1 MDSLKKKFSFLD
13 FKTRN
18 NQAINKIKINLK
30 PLEAHKQSNL
40 LFFDQTLKPLY
51 ENNKMVKNNKV
62 YQEERKKK
70 KNELYFDYDEK
81 NQYIK
86 HNSFSGNNPNILKQK
101 VMFVKN
107 IFDYI
112 YPKIVI
118 NRMKFID
125 KKKISQI
132 KYKVKD
138 LTEKFRNKYYLKKYK
153 TPEENSAFSKYDLK
167 GAVHD
172 EAIKIKGNFINC
184 KKIMVN
190 GRLMTQLAKN
200 YDYIYK

>member
-1 MDSLKKKFSFLD
+1 ML
-13 FKTRN
+13 RN
-18 NQAINKIKINLK
+18 NK
-30 PLEAHKQSNL
+30 
-40 LFFDQTLKPLY
+40 D
-51 ENNKMVKNNKV
+51 
-62 YQEERKKK
+62 YQREKLRK

-125 KKKISQI
+125 QKKISEI
-132 KYKVKD
+132 KFKVNN
-138 LTEKFRNKYYLKKYK
+138 LTEKFRNKYYTKKYK
-153 TPEENSAFSKYDLK
+153 TPEENSAFSKYNLK

-172 EAIKIKGNFINC
+172 ESIKAKGNFITF
-184 KKIMVN
+184 KKVMIN
-190 GRLMTQLAKN
+190 GKLMTQLSKN
-200 YDYIYK
+200 YDYINNK